1 MLNQKEQLGENAEI
15 YPIRKS
21 IGMDHVGRIVLGKRV
36 EEVVRHTGDRVYF
49 EQDDQAVQVKIGN
62 WFSYKLRDRSQ
73 DGPGWQAGRLTEW
86 PYDKEVDKVVV
97 PSVEESTY
105 WLDPRGCLSRKY
117 SPEEQSF
124 ITNPFEALPDEQS
137 SRSELI
143 NWNVQW
149 ERLIQDSEV
158 PFPGYFSDRTIPG
171 LRRQILERSIGVL
184 GELGYAQLTAVPTWF
199 HVAEMYKHLGFKYT
213 FDEDEERVG
222 QLRERLPHRT
232 IRDRV
237 VSSWTVMRQF
247 WAEVAEKQGIEPEI
261 LIRSGKILRDQKGE
275 LLTYPLTPE
284 RNLWMYKEV

>member
-1 MLNQKEQLGENAEI
+1 MLNPREQSDQNTDI
-15 YPIRKS
+15 YRIRNR

-36 EEVVRHTGDRVYF
+36 EDVVIHTGDRVYF
-49 EQDDQAVQVKIGN
+49 EQDDQAVQVKVGN

-73 DGPGWQAGRLTEW
+73 DGPGWQSDRLTDW
-86 PYDKEVDKVVV
+86 PYDKEVDKTDV

-117 SPEEQSF
+117 SPEEQKF

-137 SRSELI
+137 ARSELI
-143 NWNVQW
+143 DWNVRW
-149 ERLIQDSEV
+149 ERLIQDPEI

-171 LRRQILERSIGVL
+171 LRRQILERSLSVL
-184 GELGYAQLTAVPTWF
+184 DELGYAQLTAVPTWF

-213 FDEDEERVG
+213 HLDDEEKVG
-222 QLRERLPHRT
+222 QLRDILPHRT
-232 IRDRV
+232 ARDRI
-237 VSSWTVMRQF
+237 VSSWTVVRQF
-247 WAEVAEKQGIEPEI
+247 WAEIAEKRGIEPEL
-261 LIRSGKILRDQKGE
+261 LIRSGKILRDQKGD